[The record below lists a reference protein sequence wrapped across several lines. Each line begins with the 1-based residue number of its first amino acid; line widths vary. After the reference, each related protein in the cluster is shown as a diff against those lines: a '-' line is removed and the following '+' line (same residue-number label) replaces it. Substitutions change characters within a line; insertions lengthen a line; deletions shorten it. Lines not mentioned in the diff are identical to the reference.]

1 MWLLYPTRYL
11 FFTIMGVGS
20 GRVERFLFSLWM
32 EEWKLRIGVGGKA
45 IKGV

>member
-1 MWLLYPTRYL
+1 MWLLSSTGYL

-20 GRVERFLFSLWM
+20 VRVESFLFSLWM
-32 EEWKLRIGVGGKA
+32 EEWKLRIGLGGKT